1 MKVIFNG
8 NEIDLKDGT
17 MLLDYLNEKNYNIMV
32 IATEINGEIIPKSK
46 YEKIVINDGD
56 KIEIVS
62 FVGGGWFWI
71 YFIMNFNSMSWN

>member
-8 NEIDLKDGT
+8 NETVLKEG
-17 MLLDYLNEKNYNIMV
+17 MKLLEFLNEKSYNIMI

-56 KIEIVS
+56 RIEIVS
-62 FVGGGWFWI
+62 FVGGG
-71 YFIMNFNSMSWN
+71 